1 MITLRYWFRPAFYLF
16 AWMLAVALTLAEL
29 STVAPALASIG
40 AEPLVLREG
49 KGGPLRARTQHVQH
63 AARRTLAP

>member
-1 MITLRYWFRPAFYLF
+1 MMTLRYWFRPALYLF
-16 AWMLAVALTLAEL
+16 AWLLALALTLAEL

-40 AEPLVLREG
+40 AEPLALREV